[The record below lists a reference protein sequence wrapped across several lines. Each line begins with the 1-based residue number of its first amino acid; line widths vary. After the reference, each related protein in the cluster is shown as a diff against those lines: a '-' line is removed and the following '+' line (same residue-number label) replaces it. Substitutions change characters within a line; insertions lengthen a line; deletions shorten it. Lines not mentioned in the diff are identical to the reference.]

1 METQGLHTVD
11 DAELKVG
18 GYTFKAQHLL
28 FAAPIVSALAGGIYY
43 TYDAYQRF
51 LGVEEGFT
59 EVQDAIGRIQ
69 ALEQTVGDNDVAN
82 LSAQLSS
89 ISTNMTTILEQQKTL
104 LDLRSKVEKAEIL
117 TDGIGARLDALQSD
131 IDSTWDA
138 IDALEK
144 PL

>member
-1 METQGLHTVD
+1 MATQGLHTVD

-28 FAAPIVSALAGGIYY
+28 FATPIVSALAGGIYY
-43 TYDAYQRF
+43 AYDVTQRF
-51 LGVEEGFT
+51 YSVEEGVV

-82 LSAQLSS
+82 LSAQLSA

>member
-1 METQGLHTVD
+1 MD

-51 LGVEEGFT
+51 LGVEEGFL
-59 EVQDAIGRIQ
+59 EVQGAIGRIQ

-82 LSAQLSS
+82 LSAQLSA

-104 LDLRSKVEKAEIL
+104 LDLRSDVEKATIL
-117 TDGIGARLDALQSD
+117 TDGIGARLDALQAD